1 VSGWADVVGH
11 QEALKMLVKKMINQV
26 PQPGFYKMYHDVIH
40 SHFHSGGLTLDL
52 TCALHGPMDQVDPSK
67 CPLLFPWL
75 GLRWKL
81 FSRILTKLMMKT
93 ETKWQPF

>member
-40 SHFHSGGLTLDL
+40 SHFISTL
-52 TCALHGPMDQVDPSK
+52 VV
-67 CPLLFPWL
+67 
-75 GLRWKL
+75 
-81 FSRILTKLMMKT
+81 
-93 ETKWQPF
+93 